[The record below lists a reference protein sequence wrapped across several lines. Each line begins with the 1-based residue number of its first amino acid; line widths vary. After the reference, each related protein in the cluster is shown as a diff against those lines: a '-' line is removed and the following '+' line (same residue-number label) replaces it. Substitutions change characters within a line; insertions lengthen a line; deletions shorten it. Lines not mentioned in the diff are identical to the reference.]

1 MNEEFV
7 WVVMGCFLALVA
19 SVWIYGYYYM
29 NIKEETLSDTL
40 KNIKDVFW
48 TNTALGW
55 MWRELFGK
63 KKAKQAPPHFSTGN
77 SNSMY
82 INPQNY
88 LRAKKAAPKG
98 FLTIPKPPPISTYNT
113 SSLNTNLVGKPL
125 VIKNWDRLTGM
136 NIPMPTNS
144 LGMNHY
150 WIVTHAGQTT
160 DGYECILENS
170 GGRFGNSNRAVTFI
184 VYSDM
189 YDSHRVMVKCGGRI
203 STMDIDVFKDPH
215 NMLYTIGNEFQEKFR

>member
-88 LRAKKAAPKG
+88 ITAKKAAPKG
-98 FLTIPKPPPISTYNT
+98 FLTIPTPPPISSYNT
-113 SSLNTNLVGKPL
+113 SSLNMGNKVGKPL
-125 VIKNWDRLTGM
+125 VIKNWDRLAGM
-136 NIPMPTNS
+136 AIPMLVNMN
-144 LGMNHY
+144 LGGHN
-150 WIVTHAGQTT
+150 WIVTQAGESR
-160 DGYECILENS
+160 DGYSCMFEN
-170 GGRFGNSNRAVTFI
+170 GGGFGTSNKAVSLT

-189 YDSHRVMVKCGGRI
+189 YDSHRVLVKCNGRI
-203 STMDIDVFKDPH
+203 STMDVDAFKDPN
-215 NMLYTIGNEFQEKFR
+215 NMLYRIANEFQEKFR